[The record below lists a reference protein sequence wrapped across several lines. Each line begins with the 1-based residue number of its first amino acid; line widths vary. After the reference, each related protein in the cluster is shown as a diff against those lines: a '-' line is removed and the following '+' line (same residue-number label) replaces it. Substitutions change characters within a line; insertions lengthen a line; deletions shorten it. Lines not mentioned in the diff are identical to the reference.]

1 MRIRPVSIVL
11 TAVLCLLASAPRA
24 GAQCQMIFNV
34 SVYNDAALSEDVTMV
49 YGFSTTSDN
58 SSLCTCGHGSYQTRT
73 TVYAPDGTQSTVTS
87 SGFTS
92 YVAVPTNGR
101 MGTYTVTGAASLFCS
116 CAGLVGAG
124 GVAAAIVARPAV
136 GITFAD
142 ACLNHIQ
149 TELNPPGVSG
159 TFTLEY
165 LTIQGVSRTMVGPVV
180 QGAGIRP
187 DFFNVDALQFGDQL
201 RTLRARW
208 TVNGVT
214 GEGTRAYSIDVMD
227 SPWKIT
233 CYNRPLESEAAPAPT
248 VTACTTSVG
257 TACSYTPRTFRQQFL
272 DRVNVNGSGRDLQGV
287 LISLEWFCTNP
298 PGNCPLFD
306 NWLYRRPSPGLTRC
320 NSEPVPDVTVAHRD
334 AGTPGFECGR
344 RFLIVGHGC
353 KTLADSGG
361 QKTLQF
367 EQLDL
372 YRGEGESACNPW
384 PNPNAKVLRIND

>member
-1 MRIRPVSIVL
+1 MRTRLVSTVL
-11 TAVLCLLASAPRA
+11 AAVLCLLASAPRA

-58 SSLCTCGHGSYQTRT
+58 STLCTCGHGSYQTRT
-73 TVYAPDGTQSTVTS
+73 TVYAPDGAQSTVIS
-87 SGFTS
+87 SGFAS
-92 YVAVPTNGR
+92 HVAVATNGR
-101 MGTYTVTGAASLFCS
+101 MGTYTVTGNASLFCS

-142 ACLNHIQ
+142 ACQDHIQ
-149 TELNPPGVSG
+149 TVLNPPGVSG

-165 LTIQGVSRTMVGPVV
+165 LTAQGISRTMAGPVA
-180 QGAGIRP
+180 QSSGIRP
-187 DFFNVDALQFGDQL
+187 DFFNLAALQFGDQL

-272 DRVNVNGSGRDLQGV
+272 DRVNMNGSGKDITDTF
-287 LISLEWFCTNP
+287 ISLERFCP
-298 PGNCPLFD
+298 QGPGNCPD
-306 NWLYRRPSPGLTRC
+306 YGGKRYRRPSPGGAC
-320 NSEPVPDVTVAHRD
+320 GPPVATVTVAHIGLHQSGYQC
-334 AGTPGFECGR
+334 GT
-344 RFLIVGHGC
+344 RFLIEGMTLGC
-353 KTLADSGG
+353 KVLGDTGEGLV
-361 QKTLQF
+361 
-367 EQLDL
+367 ERQLDF
-372 YRGEGESACNPW
+372 YRGEGESACQGW
-384 PNPNAKVLRIND
+384 PNSFLKVLRVNQ

>member
-1 MRIRPVSIVL
+1 
-11 TAVLCLLASAPRA
+11 
-24 GAQCQMIFNV
+24 
-34 SVYNDAALSEDVTMV
+34 
-49 YGFSTTSDN
+49 
-58 SSLCTCGHGSYQTRT
+58 
-73 TVYAPDGTQSTVTS
+73 
-87 SGFTS
+87 
-92 YVAVPTNGR
+92 

-272 DRVNVNGSGRDLQGV
+272 DRVNMNGSGKDITDTF
-287 LISLEWFCTNP
+287 ISLEEFCP
-298 PGNCPLFD
+298 QGPGNCPD
-306 NWLYRRPSPGLTRC
+306 YENRRYRRPSPGGAC
-320 NSEPVPDVTVAHRD
+320 GPPVANVTIAHKNLHRSGYLC
-334 AGTPGFECGR
+334 GT
-344 RFLIVGHGC
+344 RFLIEGMTPGC
-353 KTLADSGG
+353 KVLGDTGKELAE
-361 QKTLQF
+361 K
-367 EQLDL
+367 QLDL
-372 YRGEGESACNPW
+372 YRGEGESACQGW
-384 PNPNAKVLRIND
+384 PNSFLKVLRVNQ